1 MAEPEGAKV
10 VNIVTRVLN
19 AAWVRPFLF
28 LIFIVV
34 LWDLTIR
41 VFRIPAYQIP
51 SPGDVVAVL
60 KTEWPELLRQSWP
73 TTYATICGFLLSA
86 LFGIPV
92 AMLIAGS
99 KTVESYVY
107 PLLVFS
113 QSVPKIAIA
122 PLFVVWFGF
131 GIIPKVIS
139 AFLLGFFPVVVSAVQ
154 GFKSVDPDMVDLARA
169 MQGSRFQVFRAVNL
183 PHAMPAIF
191 AGLKV
196 SVTLAVVGAVVGEF
210 VGSNSGIGYV
220 MQRSIGTFDLP
231 TMFAALVILALLGVI
246 LFWIVDR
253 IERLVIPWH
262 VSQREESFSRRE
274 GYQCNRHCESEATK
288 QSSFLVAAKLDCFA
302 SLAMTKRKQGRRHMM
317 KWILAA
323 AAMLAFTA
331 QAVGRRQGRADAELV
346 CLWRARAVLLRQGQG
361 HLCRRRH
368 RSRNPGRPRLGRDHA
383 GRGRQDRRFRLCR
396 RAHHDARGDQGRAR
410 RRHRRAAADQ
420 PDVGDGL
427 CREEHQEARGHQG
440 QDGGDHAGRIP

>member
-1 MAEPEGAKV
+1 MEPRSRSGAAL
-10 VNIVTRVLN
+10 RLLN
-19 AAWVRPFLF
+19 SDWVRPIL
-28 LIFIVV
+28 LIVILLV
-34 LWDLTIR
+34 LWDLS
-41 VFRIPAYQIP
+41 VRIFGVPAYLVP
-51 SPGDVVAVL
+51 KPGDVVLAMID
-60 KTEWPELLRQSWP
+60 EWPR
-73 TTYATICGFLLSA
+73 LLSESVPTFTA
-86 LFGIPV
+86 TLGGFALSVLFGIPI

-99 KTVESYVY
+99 RTVEAYVY

-113 QSVPKIAIA
+113 QSIPKVAIA

-169 MQGSRFQVFRAVNL
+169 MQGSRFKVFCAVNL

-191 AGLKV
+191 SGLKV

-262 VSQREESFSRRE
+262 VSQR
-274 GYQCNRHCESEATK
+274 
-288 QSSFLVAAKLDCFA
+288 DDIIFA
-302 SLAMTKRKQGRRHMM
+302 S
-317 KWILAA
+317 
-323 AAMLAFTA
+323 
-331 QAVGRRQGRADAELV
+331 
-346 CLWRARAVLLRQGQG
+346 
-361 HLCRRRH
+361 
-368 RSRNPGRPRLGRDHA
+368 
-383 GRGRQDRRFRLCR
+383 
-396 RAHHDARGDQGRAR
+396 
-410 RRHRRAAADQ
+410 
-420 PDVGDGL
+420 
-427 CREEHQEARGHQG
+427 
-440 QDGGDHAGRIP
+440 

>member
-1 MAEPEGAKV
+1 MVEQRPPTALSKA
-10 VNIVTRVLN
+10 LN
-19 AAWVRPFLF
+19 AAWVRPFLL

-34 LWDLTIR
+34 AWDVAIR
-41 VFRIPAYQIP
+41 LFGIPAYQIP
-51 SPGDVVAVL
+51 APADVVVVL
-60 KTEWPELLRQSWP
+60 WNDWPELLRQAWP

-99 KTVESYVY
+99 RTVESYVY

-169 MQGSRFQVFRAVNL
+169 MQGSRFHVFMAVNL

-191 AGLKV
+191 SGLKV

-220 MQRSIGTFDLP
+220 LQRSIGTFDLP
-231 TMFAALVILALLGVI
+231 TMFAALVILALIGVI

-253 IERLVIPWH
+253 IERFAIPWH
-262 VSQREESFSRRE
+262 VSQREEVF
-274 GYQCNRHCESEATK
+274 
-288 QSSFLVAAKLDCFA
+288 FAA
-302 SLAMTKRKQGRRHMM
+302 
-317 KWILAA
+317 
-323 AAMLAFTA
+323 
-331 QAVGRRQGRADAELV
+331 
-346 CLWRARAVLLRQGQG
+346 
-361 HLCRRRH
+361 
-368 RSRNPGRPRLGRDHA
+368 
-383 GRGRQDRRFRLCR
+383 
-396 RAHHDARGDQGRAR
+396 
-410 RRHRRAAADQ
+410 
-420 PDVGDGL
+420 
-427 CREEHQEARGHQG
+427 
-440 QDGGDHAGRIP
+440 